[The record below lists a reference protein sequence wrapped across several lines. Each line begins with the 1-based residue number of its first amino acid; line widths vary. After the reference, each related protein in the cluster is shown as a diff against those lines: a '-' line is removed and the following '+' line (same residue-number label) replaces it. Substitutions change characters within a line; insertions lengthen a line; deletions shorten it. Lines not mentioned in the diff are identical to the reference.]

1 VTARGSADDRA
12 VVGCD
17 DRSDFRTRRRTV
29 TAQEEFNRQVRQTAL
44 LAVALL
50 AALIFGIIVLAS
62 ADWIP
67 GTLIVAASVIGLARL
82 IPTINRLCR
91 HAPPSPPHGKPTG

>member
-1 VTARGSADDRA
+1 VTAKED
-12 VVGCD
+12 
-17 DRSDFRTRRRTV
+17 
-29 TAQEEFNRQVRQTAL
+29 FNRQVRQTAL
-44 LAVALL
+44 LAAALL
-50 AALIFGIIVLAS
+50 AALGFGILVLAG

-91 HAPPSPPHGKPTG
+91 SAPPSPPQRRPTS